1 MKGFAQVILFL
12 LSSLFFLLTLQPAC
26 VEAIKLITA
35 LRDFSQDIQNRV
47 RHRNAVPGG
56 FPRNGPRNKRNRNAQ
71 AFNEVPLGT
80 LGGPLGN
87 FSPQVPSLGQQGVQ
101 PGRQRKQ
108 PSYFPWLPGRRILLT

>member
-26 VEAIKLITA
+26 VQAIKLITA

-47 RHRNAVPGG
+47 RHRNAAPGG
-56 FPRNGPRNKRNRNAQ
+56 FPRNGPHNNRRRNAE
-71 AFNEVPLGT
+71 AFNDVPLGT

-87 FSPQVPSLGQQGVQ
+87 FSPQAPSLGQPGLK
-101 PGRQRKQ
+101 PGR
-108 PSYFPWLPGRRILLT
+108 PRRRWF